1 MSRPQRLL
9 AVQALNL
16 ALATARPSAGL
27 IMIMDLRDRRGS
39 ALRPGPP
46 GPAWDLSRG

>member
-27 IMIMDLRDRRGS
+27 IMDIRNRRGS